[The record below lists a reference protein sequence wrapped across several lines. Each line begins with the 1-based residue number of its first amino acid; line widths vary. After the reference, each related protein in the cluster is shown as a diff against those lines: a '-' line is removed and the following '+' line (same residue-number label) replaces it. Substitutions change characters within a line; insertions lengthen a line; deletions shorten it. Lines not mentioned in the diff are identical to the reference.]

1 MTSAQD
7 VQGSRV
13 SRALVISA
21 HPDDVDF
28 GAAGTVASWTASGI
42 EVAYCVCTS
51 GEATGDLD
59 TPRAEIARL
68 RENEQRAAA
77 KVVGVDELHFLGHPD
92 GGLTASL
99 ELRRDITRVIR
110 AFRPDRVL
118 TWSPEINWDHIVTS
132 HPDHRAAGEAAFA
145 AVYPDARNQHAH
157 PELLAEG
164 LGPWT
169 VRELWLADGPLDRRN
184 HAVDITD
191 TMAAKMAALRSHK
204 SQTGDA
210 DGLEE
215 GMRTFLEAA
224 ARRHGLAPGRLAETF
239 QVVHTG

>member
-1 MTSAQD
+1 MTSARD
-7 VQGSRV
+7 SQGSRV
-13 SRALVISA
+13 DRALVISA

-28 GAAGTVASWTASGI
+28 GAAGTVAAWTSAGI

-51 GEATGDLD
+51 GEATGDPA
-59 TPRAEIARL
+59 TPREEVARL
-68 RENEQRAAA
+68 REREQRAAA
-77 KVVGVDELHFLGHPD
+77 EVVGVSELHFLGYPD
-92 GGLTASL
+92 GRLTPSL
-99 ELRRDITRVIR
+99 ELRRDLTRVIR

-118 TWSPEINWDHIVTS
+118 TWSPEFNWDHIVTS

-164 LGPWT
+164 LLPWT
-169 VRELWLADGPLDRRN
+169 VRELWLADGPLDRRD

-215 GMRTFLEAA
+215 GMRNFLAEA